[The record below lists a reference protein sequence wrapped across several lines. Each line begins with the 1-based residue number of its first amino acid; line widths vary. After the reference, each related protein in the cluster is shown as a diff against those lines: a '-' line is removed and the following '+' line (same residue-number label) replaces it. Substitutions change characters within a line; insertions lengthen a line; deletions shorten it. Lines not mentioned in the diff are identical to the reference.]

1 MDAQMTELNARLAD
15 VQKELVEMTAQ
26 RNKAQAETADVS
38 RRLADSESQAA
49 QLSKLRV
56 ALAQQV
62 CIYYENWYQPH
73 HLHSGVRQLLC
84 TYALYIDRFQNGRF
98 AKGGASEGSEEGD
111 ETLILIRD
119 PVCSL

>member
-1 MDAQMTELNARLAD
+1 MDGQASELNGRLAD

-26 RNKAQAETADVS
+26 RNKAQAETADVT

-62 CIYYENWYQPH
+62 GCATH
-73 HLHSGVRQLLC
+73 THTHTRLM
-84 TYALYIDRFQNGRF
+84 ALFR
-98 AKGGASEGSEEGD
+98 
-111 ETLILIRD
+111 
-119 PVCSL
+119 